1 VQKPKEGKRGRCTEK
16 VRRRTVCAKEDDEYL
31 RARAGCIRL
40 YWNVCYVAV
49 RVERK
54 KMDERL
60 GESFGGCLYLART
73 VR

>member
-1 VQKPKEGKRGRCTEK
+1 M
-16 VRRRTVCAKEDDEYL
+16 CAKEDDEYL